1 MQYQFSNR
9 AVLTLLTTEGRVSLE
24 PDGGTLT
31 DKEWAEIS
39 GLESIKALLKTKML
53 FVSPDPD
60 PTEEV
65 EPPIAPIAKAPK
77 LPKD

>member
-31 DKEWAEIS
+31 DKEWASIAA
-39 GLESIKALLKTKML
+39 LESIKALLKTKML

-60 PTEEV
+60 PAEEV
-65 EPPIAPIAKAPK
+65 EPPITPVAKAPK
-77 LPKD
+77 LPKE